1 MSAAI
6 DDEEIEFP
14 PFEATKLAPAEGNQE
29 EPPVKR
35 TRRKR
40 ADAGKP
46 RAPRAVSTAK
56 LEEELLLPIAKLGQ
70 ALSFSLPTVGAVLIQ
85 RGEVTSK
92 ALVSYA
98 QGHPKMLEA
107 LRKLGKVGPA
117 SDLIET
123 VAMCVIAANL
133 DLQRM
138 HPAHPVARLSGVS
151 AVYMEMHQY
160 MQDAA
165 DSGDSSPQADPM
177 AGGFDNIQPAP
188 PSYLFEG
195 MNEDGT
201 FEAPPTYRAGEGA
214 AVRNN
219 D

>member
-14 PFEATKLAPAEGNQE
+14 SFEATKLEDKPPDE
-29 EPPVKR
+29 PVKR

-70 ALSFSLPTVGAVLIQ
+70 ALSFSLPTVSAVLTR

-151 AVYMEMHQY
+151 TVYMEMHQHL
-160 MQDAA
+160 QDAQQE
-165 DSGDSSPQADPM
+165 SEESTPM
-177 AGGFDNIQPAP
+177 TGGFDNIQPAP

-214 AVRNN
+214 TLRNE
-219 D
+219 